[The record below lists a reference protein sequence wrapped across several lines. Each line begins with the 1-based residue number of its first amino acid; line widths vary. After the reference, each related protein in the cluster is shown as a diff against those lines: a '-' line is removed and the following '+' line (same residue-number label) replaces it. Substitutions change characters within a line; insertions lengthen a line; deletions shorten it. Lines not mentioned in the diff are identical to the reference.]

1 MGKVISIVIND
12 NHMRLAVLSNGKR
25 RITVSYLLMKEVPEG
40 MIEDGTIRDAGGFSV
55 YLTDTLKDAD
65 IKVRHVMFSL
75 ASDRIITRE
84 VVLPELNEEKL
95 ELTIKANAP
104 EYFPMD
110 LGSSVLAY
118 FPIAKILNEDEEKGD
133 GAENKK
139 KRYKKQRK
147 SVKPGRQLR
156 LMVLA
161 APDVMVQSYYD
172 VARLSHL
179 KLDSIDYTGNSLF
192 RLIIGQIGEM
202 PCLLI
207 RLNSDSGVLT
217 IIHHR
222 HMVLQRSVH
231 ALNTTVFQAVTDR
244 VYHLISDIRRVMEY
258 YAGRSD
264 DSPLEQIYLLGKEA
278 EIEGLDMILSSQLNL
293 PVEIITDLKRVCPEA
308 GAEISMSEILGYAD
322 NIGAAIAPVHFMPKK
337 FEERMSRKRE
347 AGVYRLTLLLAL
359 FVSAVLITIPATR
372 FFAVGTDVLELENRL
387 LITED
392 VKPVLKK
399 YKEAELRY
407 ADVQAV
413 QKYVRTNNESLPNF
427 ITVFEQLRP
436 SNLSITSFSCKEGE
450 INFTALASG
459 KKTVAKLIQQLD
471 LIANVSEVKVSGLSG
486 SFTGDSETV
495 TFSASCRLTNEDV
508 LLQGRVEEI
517 AEEITAGGAGGISVG
532 GAAGIPG
539 EDQFMEDLPQ

>member
-1 MGKVISIVIND
+1 MSKVLSLVIND
-12 NHMRLAVLSNGKR
+12 SHMRLAVLSNGKR
-25 RITVSYLLMKEVPEG
+25 CITVSRLLIKEVPEG
-40 MIEDGTIRDAGGFSV
+40 MLEDGTIRDTRGFSE
-55 YLTDTLKDAD
+55 YLTATLRDAD
-65 IKVRHVMFSL
+65 IKVKHVMFSL
-75 ASDRIITRE
+75 VSDRIVTRE

-110 LGSSVLAY
+110 LSSSVLAY
-118 FPIAKILNEDEEKGD
+118 FPIERILNGEGENEEGNGTD
-133 GAENKK
+133 KK
-139 KRYKKQRK
+139 KLCYKRHRK
-147 SVKPGRQLR
+147 SVKSGSQLR

-172 VARLSHL
+172 VVSLSHL

-192 RLIIGQIGEM
+192 RLIAGQIGEM

-207 RLNSDSGVLT
+207 RLNSNSGVLT
-217 IIHHR
+217 IINHR
-222 HMVLQRSVH
+222 HMVLQRSVD

-244 VYHLISDIRRVMEY
+244 VYFLISDIRRVMEY

-264 DSPLEQIYLLGKEA
+264 DRPLERIYLIGEEA
-278 EIEGLDMILSSQLNL
+278 ATEGLDIILSSQLNL
-293 PVEIITDLKRVCPEA
+293 PVEIITDLKRVCLED
-308 GAEISMSEILGYAD
+308 GAELSMGEILGYAD
-322 NIGAAIAPVHFMPKK
+322 NIGAAIAPVDFMPKK
-337 FEERMSRKRE
+337 IEERMSRKRK
-347 AGVYRLTLLLAL
+347 AGVYRLTILLAL
-359 FVSAVLITIPATR
+359 FVSAVLITISATR
-372 FFAVGTDVLELENRL
+372 FFAVGTDVMELKNQL

-392 VKPVLKK
+392 VKPILKK

-413 QKYVRTNNESLPNF
+413 QKYVRTNNESLSNF

-471 LIANVSEVKVSGLSG
+471 RIANVSEVKVSGLSG
-486 SFTGDSETV
+486 SFIGDFETV

-508 LLQGRVEEI
+508 LLQGGTEGT
-517 AEEITAGGAGGISVG
+517 AE
-532 GAAGIPG
+532 
-539 EDQFMEDLPQ
+539 EDQFMGDIPQ